1 MPKQAFKIESFHGG
15 LNTNADP
22 RDIRDDEAS
31 KLQNVKISN
40 WSPVV
45 PNVTNS
51 WTEVDPDVTNTWS
64 EVDTAA

>member
-1 MPKQAFKIESFHGG
+1 MTGQALTGSLG
-15 LNTNADP
+15 NADV
-22 RDIRDDEAS
+22 DDVVVGLTGQGMTAT
-31 KLQNVKISN
+31 LQNVKISN

>member
-1 MPKQAFKIESFHGG
+1 MTGQTLTGSLG
-15 LNTNADP
+15 NADV
-22 RDIRDDEAS
+22 DDVVVGLTGQGMTAT
-31 KLQNVKISN
+31 LQNVKISN